1 MNAAA
6 VSMFDKPAVAA
17 PKRALTAGQRKALQ
31 AVGQF
36 RHHRQTFSGGWYI
49 GNRYCQRGTVSALM
63 KEGLVRRAKN
73 PGRGK
78 GYRLELTMAGQ
89 IVLERLGS

>member
-6 VSMFDKPAVAA
+6 ATLFDKPAVAA
-17 PKRALTAGQRKALQ
+17 PKKTLTAAQRGALQ
-31 AVGQF
+31 AVHRF
-36 RHHRQTFSGGWYI
+36 RHHRQTFSGGWYL
-49 GNRYCQRGTVSALM
+49 GNRYCERRTIAALM
-63 KEGLVRRAKN
+63 KEGLVRREKN

-89 IVLERLGS
+89 IVLERLEQ